1 MNCKHSAGAMLALVI
16 LAGPMLSCNSSSS
29 SGSASF
35 AGRAAAITTTEEIVE
50 TYAKETA
57 KPESEVT
64 VQGVRKVKLDNLC
77 KILIKNSDNSP
88 VEITPSKWR
97 STRSF
102 LITHA
107 TEMSYFC
114 SKYNNLGE
122 LFDAVNL
129 DPKLIHK
136 NDIKTSIAAI
146 SDVMN
151 GADVASGPKKVLST
165 TPLGSCDNII
175 KPSGGGGDTRATK
188 AATTGMSACAPGL
201 TIGVLLVNTDG
212 SSLNNNLAA
221 ASVACIALYANLLK
235 KNSIELPQASQ
246 VGPSKECKAAAD
258 KASSAAAAA
267 EDSGAASE

>member
-146 SDVMN
+146 ADVMN

-175 KPSGGGGDTRATK
+175 KPSGGGDTRATK

-258 KASSAAAAA
+258 KASSAEAAA
-267 EDSGAASE
+267 EASDAAP